1 MMKTEDGLL
10 ITAIV
15 LLALLALSI
24 FLSWYRFRAMSKKTE
39 EKRLSGQPS
48 TASYPETKTNDSS
61 IEALR
66 EALSGIQDGILILDM
81 NQGVEFVNSAA
92 ERIFGARHETI
103 NGPTFIEIVRD
114 YEFDALLKK
123 SMSTGQRQNSL
134 IRSRRRKQLFNVTVM
149 PVQDGFKYVVIVTDM
164 TERQHLEDIRRD
176 LISNISHEFRTP
188 ITSIKLLAETLSDG
202 AMKEPEVARDF
213 LKKID
218 LETAKLQQMT
228 EELSVLARVEGR
240 GAVPDKGAT
249 DLQQLITHSV
259 ERLSALAEKS
269 GVSVGID
276 VQPMLPSPVIDK
288 EQIESVLVN
297 LIHNAIKFTGRI
309 PE

>member
-123 SMSTGQRQNSL
+123 KPPQKAALQCYCYAG
-134 IRSRRRKQLFNVTVM
+134 SRRIQV
-149 PVQDGFKYVVIVTDM
+149 
-164 TERQHLEDIRRD
+164 RRD
-176 LISNISHEFRTP
+176 RDRYDRKTASGRYTP
-188 ITSIKLLAETLSDG
+188 G
-202 AMKEPEVARDF
+202 PH
-213 LKKID
+213 
-218 LETAKLQQMT
+218 LQ
-228 EELSVLARVEGR
+228 
-240 GAVPDKGAT
+240 
-249 DLQQLITHSV
+249 H
-259 ERLSALAEKS
+259 
-269 GVSVGID
+269 
-276 VQPMLPSPVIDK
+276 
-288 EQIESVLVN
+288 
-297 LIHNAIKFTGRI
+297 FT
-309 PE
+309 